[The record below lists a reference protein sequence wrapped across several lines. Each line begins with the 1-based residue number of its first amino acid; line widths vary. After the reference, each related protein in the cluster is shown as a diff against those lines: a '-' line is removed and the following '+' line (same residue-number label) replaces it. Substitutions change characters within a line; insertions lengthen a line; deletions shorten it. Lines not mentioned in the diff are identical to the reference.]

1 MEDTFERE
9 MREFEKRE
17 EQKRLAFLEKGA
29 NKVRND
35 DDLIY
40 RLMALHLSQRFKI
53 GLDWNDEP
61 YGVVY
66 SVLNHYIDHVDE
78 PWEEWLNK
86 NDAPIIRPIKSIKEY
101 FPELK
106 AIANDNEEIIRL
118 ANNIYN
124 LDIKTDYDGFDSQH
138 FYSYSFD
145 FNSFVP
151 IDIKEIKELKT
162 EKMVLAKYGHDTSE
176 IDKKLK
182 TFGLTEEQIEVL

>member
-1 MEDTFERE
+1 MDSFEDAMKEFER
-9 MREFEKRE
+9 KE
-17 EQKRLAFLEKGA
+17 EEKRLAFLKKGA

-35 DDLIY
+35 DNLIY
-40 RLMALHLSQRFKI
+40 RLMALHLSQRFEL
-53 GLDWNDEP
+53 GLDWNNEP
-61 YGVVY
+61 HNVVY
-66 SVLNHYIDHVDE
+66 SILNYYIDNIDE

-86 NDAPIIRPIKSIKEY
+86 DDAPIIKPIKKLREY

-106 AIANDNEEIIRL
+106 AICDSDEDIIRI

-145 FNSFVP
+145 FNSFIP
-151 IDIKEIKELKT
+151 INIKEIKELKT

-176 IDKKLK
+176 IDEKLK
-182 TFGLTEEQIEVL
+182 TFGLTEEQLEVL